1 MAGMVAAGEGE
12 LTGIQEAGSQ
22 VAGKTPM
29 GRALIES
36 GLWEGRAGPRLITRA
51 AHIGKLGGKKMEKSA
66 MTSG

>member
-12 LTGIQEAGSQ
+12 LTGIQEAGGP
-22 VAGKTPM
+22 ARKTPM